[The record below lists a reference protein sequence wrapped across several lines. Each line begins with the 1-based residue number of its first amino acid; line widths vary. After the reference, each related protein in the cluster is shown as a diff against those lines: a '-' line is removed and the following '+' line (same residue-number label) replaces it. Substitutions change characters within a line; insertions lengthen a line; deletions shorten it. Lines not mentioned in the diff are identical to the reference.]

1 MAIVKCV
8 HGAPC
13 SGKTTYVR
21 NNAGKNDIVWDYDSI
36 RKALTL
42 GEDHS
47 QGSEA
52 QNQMVNKLRYTFA
65 KAAFDSEA
73 DTAWFICTYP
83 NDFVKELLGDGA
95 EYIQMDATR
104 EECLERLE
112 NDDTRPDKDFMRELI
127 NGYYDGNPG
136 IDRRS
141 QMNPDREYRSMEMR
155 IFQPEETEEKSYM
168 VEGYAS
174 TFEPYT
180 LFTRDGVDYKE
191 RIEPTAFDEADLTDV
206 VFRVDHEGRVYAR
219 SSAGT
224 VEIWHDEHGLGQ
236 RTDLS
241 KTQAARELF
250 ADIEAGNYPKMS
262 FAFTVA
268 ENGDSFDRET
278 HTRTISRIAKVFDV
292 SPVSF
297 PANPG
302 TQLSVSTRAYFD
314 GVIEMEQAE
323 RLEEERREKQKQL
336 IKLLTEV

>member
-1 MAIVKCV
+1 
-8 HGAPC
+8 
-13 SGKTTYVR
+13 
-21 NNAGKNDIVWDYDSI
+21 
-36 RKALTL
+36 
-42 GEDHS
+42 
-47 QGSEA
+47 
-52 QNQMVNKLRYTFA
+52 
-65 KAAFDSEA
+65 
-73 DTAWFICTYP
+73 
-83 NDFVKELLGDGA
+83 
-95 EYIQMDATR
+95 
-104 EECLERLE
+104 
-112 NDDTRPDKDFMRELI
+112 
-127 NGYYDGNPG
+127 
-136 IDRRS
+136 
-141 QMNPDREYRSMEMR
+141 MNPEREYRSMELR
-155 IFQPEETEEKSYM
+155 TVPIEEGEQPSFF

-206 VFRVDHEGRVYAR
+206 VFRVDHQGRVYAR

-224 VEIWHDEHGLGQ
+224 VEVWHDEHGLGQ

-241 KTQAARELF
+241 RTQAARELF

-268 ENGDSFDRET
+268 DGGDSFDRNT

-297 PANPG
+297 PANP
-302 TQLSVSTRAYFD
+302 TTELSVSTRAYFD

-323 RLEEERREKQKQL
+323 RLEEEKRERQKQL